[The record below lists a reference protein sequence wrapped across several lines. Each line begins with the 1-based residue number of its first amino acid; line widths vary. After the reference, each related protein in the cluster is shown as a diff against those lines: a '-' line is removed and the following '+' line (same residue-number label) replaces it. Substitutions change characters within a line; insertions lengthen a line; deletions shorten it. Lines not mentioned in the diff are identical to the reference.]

1 MICKEDFLDI
11 MMSFEHSYIA
21 IKKMEDAMGLD
32 LDESPL
38 IDFIYKS
45 DVIAMN
51 LLCPLIIYQIPEV
64 VDNFLSSFWKLVD
77 NDIFVYT
84 LSDLEE
90 VTIHNSEEF
99 YDFWNERKEDFP
111 VHVERFMPKRVGD
124 YKWQDGLLP
133 IR

>member
-11 MMSFEHSYIA
+11 MMSFEHSYTA

-32 LDESPL
+32 PNESPL

-51 LLCPLIIYQIPEV
+51 LLCPLIVYQIPEV

-90 VTIHNSEEF
+90 ATIYNSEEF
-99 YDFWNERKEDFP
+99 YDFWSERKEDFP
-111 VHVERFMPKRVGD
+111 VHVERFMPKRGR
-124 YKWQDGLLP
+124 GL
-133 IR
+133 

>member
-11 MMSFEHSYIA
+11 MMSFKHSYIA
-21 IKKMEDAMGLD
+21 IKKMEDAMRLD

-64 VDNFLSSFWKLVD
+64 VDNFLSSFWMLVD

-124 YKWQDGLLP
+124 YKW
-133 IR
+133 